1 VKYAWLVIGVLAAQ
15 FLATAIAFPQVDG
28 DLHWQ
33 RWLGRAIVEHGAI
46 PRALGTE
53 TFSAP
58 GSPWTPQEWL
68 FSLAA
73 SRATGAIGWA
83 FFAGGIALCA
93 LVALALASWHAERR
107 GASPRAIVVC
117 LVPAG
122 LGLFASFGV
131 RVQVAAWPLLA
142 LFLLLLDLEGPL
154 AFAAIAVAAVWSNV
168 HASAMLAPILAS
180 AAAFGTFVDDRGPS
194 PAFRRRAIIAVGS
207 AIAICAN
214 PFGVGLPAY
223 ALSLFNSPLKGY
235 IVEWDVTNLG
245 HTSFVLGALPLLALA
260 CIVAVPQAR
269 RSVRDLVVLVAFSYL
284 LLSAARNIA
293 LFGLVALPIVAP
305 ALTRAFAFFAPSPP
319 PRNAREVRAERIA
332 GIVMPAI
339 GVMLALVVGIGL
351 LRSGERTKD
360 TLAARA
366 IGSLDSLAGERR
378 LFCADF
384 AWCGLAVGKPNVRVF
399 LDGRADPYPL
409 TVWTDFDRIA
419 RLRPSWREAL
429 ARYDV
434 DTIVV
439 SKDAPLDQAL
449 ALGVPRAWR
458 STYADKNFRVWVR
471 VRDQP
476 STSAAAPR
484 VLRARN
490 SRARAAYS
498 AA

>member
-1 VKYAWLVIGVLAAQ
+1 MKYAWLVIGVLAAQ
-15 FLATAIAFPQVDG
+15 FLATAIAFPQFDG

-33 RWLGRAIVEHGAI
+33 RWLGRTIVERGAI
-46 PRALGTE
+46 PRVLGNE

-58 GSPWTPQEWL
+58 GAPWTPQEWL

-73 SRATGAIGWA
+73 AHATGGVGWVL
-83 FFAGGIALCA
+83 FAGGIALCA
-93 LVALALASWHAERR
+93 LAALALASWHAERR
-107 GASPRAIVVC
+107 GASPRAIAVC

-122 LGLFASFGV
+122 LGLFESFGV

-142 LFLLLLDLEGPL
+142 LFLLLLDLEGPF
-154 AFAAIAVAAVWSNV
+154 AFAAIAVAALWSNV

-180 AAAFGTFVDDRGPS
+180 AAALGTFVDDRGPS

-214 PFGVGLPAY
+214 PFGIGLPVY
-223 ALSLFNSPLKGY
+223 ALSLFNSSLKAY

-245 HTSFVLGALPLLALA
+245 NTSFVLGALPLLVLA
-260 CIVAVPQAR
+260 CIVVVPQAR
-269 RSVRDLVVLVAFSYL
+269 RSARDLVLLVAFSYL

-319 PRNAREVRAERIA
+319 PRDAREVRMERIA
-332 GIVMPAI
+332 GFVMPAI
-339 GVMLALVVGIGL
+339 GLMLALVVGIGL

-360 TLAARA
+360 TLAAHA
-366 IGSLDSLAGERR
+366 IASLDSLAGERR

-384 AWCGLAVGKPNVRVF
+384 AWCGLAVGKPHVRVF

-409 TVWTDFDRIA
+409 IVWTDFDTIA

-429 ARYDV
+429 AKYDV

-439 SKDAPLDQAL
+439 AKDAPLDQAL
-449 ALGVPRAWR
+449 ALGGASAWR
-458 STYADKNFRVWVR
+458 ATYVDKHFRVWIR
-471 VRDQP
+471 ASR
-476 STSAAAPR
+476 SAIDEGR
-484 VLRARN
+484 RARF
-490 SRARAAYS
+490 ARA
-498 AA
+498 